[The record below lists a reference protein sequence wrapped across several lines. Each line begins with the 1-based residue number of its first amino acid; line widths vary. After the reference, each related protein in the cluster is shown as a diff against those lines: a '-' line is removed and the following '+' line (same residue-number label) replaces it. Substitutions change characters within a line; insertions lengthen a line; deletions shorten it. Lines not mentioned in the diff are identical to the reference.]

1 MIEEREWI
9 VEESDRAK
17 RVDQFVRELAEDWSR
32 TQIQTWIKEG
42 RIVVNDRP
50 VKANYKV
57 EPGDH
62 IRASIIIEQIDI
74 KPEDIPL
81 DILYEDRDIIV
92 INKRRGIVVHPAPGH
107 YTNTIV
113 NGLLYH
119 YPELEEAFH
128 DRIRPGIVHRLDKDT
143 SGVLVVAKN
152 EAAKTALVNQLKS
165 REVIRVYKAI
175 VHGVIEHDYGTIDA
189 PIGRDPKDRQ
199 KMAVTDHHS
208 REAVT
213 HFSVLERFKQ
223 YTYVECKLETGRT
236 HQIRVHMKYIGHPLV
251 GDPKYGPR
259 KQTVPIDGQALHA
272 AALGF
277 KHPSTGKDVYFEAPL
292 PEDFETVLDH
302 LRQL

>member
-81 DILYEDRDIIV
+81 DILYEDREIIV

>member
-199 KMAVTDHHS
+199 QMAVTDHHS